1 MGPEDATVFSEEDED
16 PAEVWASFE
25 AAEKHVTRPP
35 AASEC
40 GGHSWSLRVRHT
52 FAAMLR
58 QLANAIESHS
68 RAN

>member
-1 MGPEDATVFSEEDED
+1 MRPEEAKVFYEEDED

-25 AAEKHVTRPP
+25 AAEKQVTGLPVAR
-35 AASEC
+35 EC
-40 GGHSWSLRVRHT
+40 RGHPWSVRMRHN

-68 RAN
+68 RAG